1 MTVFFI
7 FHKSD
12 VKIFLIR
19 FLISTLRT
27 LVSISFFEFIK
38 AVNENFKTLDQNFI
52 EGKPPWSQ
60 RDSAARDNYY
70 GVVVEEFLTIKRKKK
85 REYPHSDSAN
95 ILQYEYDLL
104 FKFLSVPTVFG
115 YASFESTSI
124 PPWKMDQNS
133 GRCHDTCM
141 ENRWDMHVCDWSHVE
156 VVVVEEVG

>member
-1 MTVFFI
+1 MRAFFI

-19 FLISTLRT
+19 FLISTIRT

-124 PPWKMDQNS
+124 PLGKWTKILEDVTIRAWKI
-133 GRCHDTCM
+133 GGTCM
-141 ENRWDMHVCDWSHVE
+141 CVIGPTLR
-156 VVVVEEVG
+156 